1 MRKQYITWALEQVLE
16 RTILKEDTFGVN
28 MNKSGIDTNYYKDLV
43 EEPLE
48 RSLKHTIIRLP
59 KW

>member
-1 MRKQYITWALEQVLE
+1 MRKQYITWALEQALE
-16 RTILKEDTFGVN
+16 RMILKEDTFGVN
-28 MNKSGIDTNYYKDLV
+28 MNKSGIDTNYYKDLG

-48 RSLKHTIIRLP
+48 RSLKHTIIRRP

>member
-1 MRKQYITWALEQVLE
+1 MRKQYITWELEQALE
-16 RTILKEDTFGVN
+16 RMILKEDTFGVN